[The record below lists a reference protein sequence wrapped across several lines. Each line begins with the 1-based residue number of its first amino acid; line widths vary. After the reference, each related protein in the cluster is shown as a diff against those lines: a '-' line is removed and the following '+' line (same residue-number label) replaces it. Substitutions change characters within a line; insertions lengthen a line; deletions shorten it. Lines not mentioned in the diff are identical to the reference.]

1 MPKLEIE
8 LIDSCI
14 DLLFS
19 EMPEGPLKNMQNV
32 IVNEIATNDKLMAR
46 LLECLNI

>member
-19 EMPEGPLKNMQNV
+19 EMPQGPLNDMQRV
-32 IVNEIATNDKLMAR
+32 IINEIATNDELMAR

>member
-1 MPKLEIE
+1 MPNLETE

-19 EMPEGPLKNMQNV
+19 DFPQGPLKDMQRV
-32 IVNEIATNDKLMAR
+32 IINEIATNDELMAR
-46 LLECLNI
+46 LIDCLNI

>member
-19 EMPEGPLKNMQNV
+19 KMPQGPLKDMQRV
-32 IVNEIATNDKLMAR
+32 IVNEIATNDELMAR
-46 LLECLNI
+46 LLDCLNI